1 MNLLTLVRRTP
12 ADTYVN
18 RCQVFRSGSARC
30 YRDLNHDGEHLWITD
45 KCVPVWWP

>member
-30 YRDLNHDGEHLWITD
+30 YRDHGHDGTHLHIND
-45 KCVPVWWP
+45 KSYTVEWS

>member
-18 RCQVFRSGSARC
+18 RCQAFRSGSARC
-30 YRDLNHDGEHLWITD
+30 YRDLDHDGDHLHIDDRFHRIEWS
-45 KCVPVWWP
+45 